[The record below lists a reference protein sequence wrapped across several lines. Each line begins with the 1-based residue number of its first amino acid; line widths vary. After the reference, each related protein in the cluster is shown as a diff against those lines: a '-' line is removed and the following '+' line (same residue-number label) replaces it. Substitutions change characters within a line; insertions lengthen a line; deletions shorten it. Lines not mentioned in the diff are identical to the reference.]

1 MTCSWC
7 EERFERFVDGACTE
21 PERVQLLAHVDGCNA
36 CSGLLEELRV
46 VDGLLLGPRTIEL
59 PDDFTHATMADVHA
73 LPLPQVQSPRRPLL
87 AWLVSFIAGAWC
99 LIGAASLIAPATVLG
114 TLQTAVH
121 VAREL
126 GDMLGAM
133 GRMLGH
139 LASRGDLTSWTTVAG
154 GIVLADVLAL
164 ALLVAAA
171 RFARPRLMSRL
182 RW

>member
-1 MTCSWC
+1 VTCSWC
-7 EERFERFVDGACTE
+7 EERFERFVDGACTDA
-21 PERVQLLAHVDGCNA
+21 ERVRVLAHVDTCDA

-46 VDGLLLGPRTIEL
+46 VDGLLLGPRAIEL
-59 PDDFTHATMADVHA
+59 PADFTHATMADVRA
-73 LPLPQVQSPRRPLL
+73 LPPPQAPRRPLL
-87 AWLVSFIAGAWC
+87 AWLISFMAGAWC
-99 LIGAASLIAPATVLG
+99 LIGAASLIAPKTVLG
-114 TLQTAVH
+114 TLQTAVS

-126 GDMLGAM
+126 GEMLGAM
-133 GRMLGH
+133 GRMLVH

-164 ALLVAAA
+164 ALLIAVA